1 MEVRGLPSEPVL
13 DQSTRSKLFFDDQT
27 DEPLLLSSDSR
38 GKLRIPGS
46 KPLSQVMN
54 CNQQSSQSFVDFIE
68 RCLDWDPQTR
78 ITPYEAL
85 MHEWVVEG
93 LPPKV
98 LMHHKRMLGIEMEEQ
113 RTMKREAKIMNRT

>member
-1 MEVRGLPSEPVL
+1 
-13 DQSTRSKLFFDDQT
+13 
-27 DEPLLLSSDSR
+27 
-38 GKLRIPGS
+38 
-46 KPLSQVMN
+46 MN